1 MALFNELNI
10 EPSIVKAIEKMG
22 FAETTPIQEKV
33 IPIGKEGKDIIG
45 QAQTGTGKTVAFG
58 IPCVEQVNTDEK
70 HPQALVLTPTRELA
84 IQVSEELNKLG
95 RYKGIHSLPIYGGQ
109 EIHKQITALKKKPQI
124 IVATP
129 GRYMDHMRR
138 KTIRPEYL
146 KVVVLDEADEM
157 LSMGFIE
164 DIETILKE
172 VPGER
177 HTMLFSATMPPRLK
191 TIADRFMKNPVNVAV
206 KAKQLTVE
214 NIEQRYIVSP
224 EKEKFDVLCN
234 LLDMET
240 PELAIIFGR
249 TKRRVDE
256 LTESLSIRGFRV
268 EGLHGDMKQERRDQV
283 IRKFKRGTIEVMVA
297 TDVAA
302 RGLDVND
309 VSHVINFDLPQDSES
324 YVHRIG
330 RTGRAGKKGISYSFV
345 TPKEKDHL
353 LYIEQSTKKKMK
365 QVDAPSYA
373 DALSGRH
380 DQAVKQLMDAVNDPG
395 NHELTGEAKK
405 LLSENDPVMLIA
417 AALKMVTKE
426 PSKTQV
432 KITGEAPVR
441 SKRKPQRESSGG
453 RRKKDRGTGG
463 PLRVNAKKR
472 SSKKERDRVG
482 TGGGAGSGRGGSGH
496 SGGRDERRSRKKR

>member
-10 EPSIVKAIEKMG
+10 EQSILRAIDSMG
-22 FAETTPIQEKV
+22 FEEATPIQEQV
-33 IPIGKEGKDIIG
+33 IPLSKDGQDIIG

-58 IPCVEQVNTDEK
+58 IPCIEQVTLDEK

-84 IQVSEELNKLG
+84 IQVAEELNKLG
-95 RYKGIHSLPIYGGQ
+95 KFKGVRALPIYGGQ
-109 EIHKQITALKKKPQI
+109 DISRQISALKRHPQI

-146 KVVVLDEADEM
+146 NIVVLDEADEM

-164 DIETILKE
+164 DIETILQE
-172 VPGER
+172 VPKER
-177 HTMLFSATMPPRLK
+177 RMLMFSATMPPKLK
-191 TIADRFMKNPVNVAV
+191 TIADRFMRSPVSVTV

-214 NIEQRYIVSP
+214 NIEQRYIILP
-224 EKEKFDVLCN
+224 EKEKFDTLCN

-256 LTESLSIRGFRV
+256 LTESLSIRGFAV
-268 EGLHGDMKQERRDQV
+268 DGLHGDLKQERRDQV
-283 IRKFKRGTIEVMVA
+283 IRKFKRGAIDVMVA

-302 RGLDVND
+302 RGLDVNN
-309 VSHVINFDLPQDSES
+309 VTHVINFDLPQDAES

-330 RTGRAGKKGISYSFV
+330 RTGRAGKKGISYSFS

-353 LYIEQSTKKKMK
+353 NYIEQSTKQKMK
-365 QVDAPSYA
+365 QVPRPTYD
-373 DALSGRH
+373 DALTGRH
-380 DQAVKQLMDAVNDPG
+380 QEAVENLTTAVEGEKNTELEKAAKQL
-395 NHELTGEAKK
+395 LQTY
-405 LLSENDPVMLIA
+405 DPVMLVS
-417 AALKMVTKE
+417 AALQMVTKE
-426 PSKTQV
+426 PSKKAV

-441 SKRKPQRESSGG
+441 SKNKPKRDGGGGPRGG
-453 RRKKDRGTGG
+453 RGGGGQRRRKERTGEGGGYKIKAKKRTKNDRDGFKKKDRDG
-463 PLRVNAKKR
+463 
-472 SSKKERDRVG
+472 
-482 TGGGAGSGRGGSGH
+482 
-496 SGGRDERRSRKKR
+496 RKKS

>member
-1 MALFNELNI
+1 
-10 EPSIVKAIEKMG
+10 MG
-22 FAETTPIQEKV
+22 FEETTPIQEKV
-33 IPIGKEGKDIIG
+33 IPLGKEGQDIIG

-58 IPCVEQVNTDEK
+58 IPCVEQVVVEEK

-84 IQVSEELNKLG
+84 IQVAEELNKLG
-95 RYKGIHSLPIYGGQ
+95 QVKGIKALPIYGGQ
-109 EIHKQITALKKKPQI
+109 EITRQITALKKRPQI

-138 KTIRPEYL
+138 KTIRPEFL
-146 KVVVLDEADEM
+146 KIVVLDEADEM

-164 DIETILKE
+164 DIETILQE

-177 HTMLFSATMPPRLK
+177 QTLLFSATMPPKLK
-191 TIADRFMKNPVNVAV
+191 TIADRFMNKPVSIAV

-214 NIEQRYIVSP
+214 NIEQRYIALS
-224 EKEKFDVLCN
+224 EKEKFDTLCN

-256 LTESLSIRGFRV
+256 LTESLSIRGFAV

-283 IRKFKRGTIEVMVA
+283 IRKFKRGSIDVMVA

-345 TPKEKDHL
+345 THKEKDHL
-353 LYIEQSTKKKMK
+353 RYIEESTRQKMK
-365 QVDAPSYA
+365 QVDAPTLA
-373 DALSGRH
+373 DAMRGRH
-380 DQAVKQLMDAVNDPG
+380 KQAVNELKKAVN
-395 NHELTGEAKK
+395 NAASKQLTGEAKQ
-405 LLSENDPVMLIA
+405 LLEEFDPVVLVS
-417 AALKMVTKE
+417 AALQMVTKE
-426 PSKTQV
+426 PSKKQV

-441 SKRKPQRESSGG
+441 SKKRPSGG
-453 RRKKDRGTGG
+453 GGGGRSGGGKRRKDRGTGG
-463 PLRVNAKKR
+463 ARINAKKR
-472 SSKKERDRVG
+472 TSKQDRDRDR
-482 TGGGAGSGRGGSGH
+482 GRGG
-496 SGGRDERRSRKKR
+496 GRDRDGRGRKK